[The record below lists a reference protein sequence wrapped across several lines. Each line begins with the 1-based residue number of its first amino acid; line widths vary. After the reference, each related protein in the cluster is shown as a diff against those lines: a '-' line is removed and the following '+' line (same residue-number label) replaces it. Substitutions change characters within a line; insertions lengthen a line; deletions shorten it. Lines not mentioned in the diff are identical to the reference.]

1 MQRLKQSEV
10 AKTRQEI
17 LKQQNN
23 HCALCHQ
30 TIQEGEAV
38 LDHCHKTG
46 QIRGVLHRGCN
57 AFEGTIV
64 NALPRNLIT
73 AQRLL
78 NIMTN
83 LASYQRQLKP
93 LLHPTYRTPEER
105 QLRAKKRAKA
115 QRIKRNQKG
124 CE

>member
-1 MQRLKQSEV
+1 MKRLKASEI
-10 AKTRQEI
+10 AKTREEI

-23 HCALCHQ
+23 HCALCYQ
-30 TIQEGEAV
+30 VIAEGEAV

-57 AFEGTIV
+57 ALEGTIT

-73 AQRLL
+73 PQRLA

-83 LASYQRQLKP
+83 LVAYQKRLKP
-93 LLHPTYRTPEER
+93 VLHPTHKTPEEKKA
-105 QLRAKKRAKA
+105 RANKRAK
-115 QRIKRNQKG
+115 QRRDTKKPQ
-124 CE
+124 

>member
-10 AKTRQEI
+10 ALTRQEL
-17 LKQQNN
+17 LKKQNN

-30 TIQEGEAV
+30 VIQEGEAV

-57 AFEGTIV
+57 AFEGTIT

-73 AQRLL
+73 PQRLI
-78 NIMTN
+78 NIMNN
-83 LASYQRQLKP
+83 LVAYQRQLKP
-93 LLHPTYRTPEER
+93 MLHPTHKTPEEK
-105 QLRAKKRAKA
+105 QARAKKRAKTRR
-115 QRIKRNQKG
+115 QNKDNQKD
-124 CE
+124 

>member
-1 MQRLKQSEV
+1 MQRLKPSEV

-17 LKQQNN
+17 LKKQNN

-30 TIQEGEAV
+30 VIAEGEAV

-73 AQRLL
+73 VQRLSNIL
-78 NIMTN
+78 NN
-83 LASYQRQLKP
+83 LVHYQKQLKP
-93 LLHPTYRTPEER
+93 LLHPTHRTPEER
-105 QLRAKKRAKA
+105 QLRSKKRAKA
-115 QRIKRNQKG
+115 QRAKRNQKG